1 MTVAGRLVY
10 WTVHTVHEGSK
21 AYGKIF
27 TQIYDGS
34 LYGQW
39 EALVTFQQ
47 LIVLSNK
54 DGEVDMTPQAIAA
67 RTSIPLDI
75 ITRGLEQLAAP
86 DERSRTPDEQGRR
99 IVLLDTHRNWGWR
112 IVNFAKYRD
121 IRSAEERREYFREW
135 KRAKRQE
142 AAGAKKPRREAG
154 DDTAF
159 DAFWNAYPKK
169 VAKPAALKAW
179 KAAKLANGDCDA
191 VMGALAAFRD
201 SADWQKNNGQFIPH
215 PATWLNGKRWLDKIE
230 RPPEPFPI

>member
-1 MTVAGRLVY
+1 MYAKLFQ
-10 WTVHTVHEGSK
+10 SM
-21 AYGKIF
+21 
-27 TQIYDGS
+27 YDGS
-34 LYGQW
+34 LVTRGPWQ
-39 EALVTFQQ
+39 ALVTFQQ
-47 LIVLSNK
+47 MLVLS
-54 DGEVDMTPQAIAA
+54 DREGIVDMTAEVISR
-67 RTSIPLDI
+67 RTSIPLEI
-75 ITRGLEQLAAP
+75 IAEGLRVLALP
-86 DERSRTPDEQGRR
+86 DPGSRTEQDDGKR
-99 IVLLDTHRNWGWR
+99 IVLLDDHRNWGWR